1 MSAWFGHWVLLPG
14 SWIGGSRFWIAQAL
28 GPPGVVGACVA
39 IAEQYADAAD
49 KAVAASMLYDQFWS
63 LMQDVWT
70 GPGIP
75 VLTGVIM

>member
-1 MSAWFGHWVLLPG
+1 M
-14 SWIGGSRFWIAQAL
+14 